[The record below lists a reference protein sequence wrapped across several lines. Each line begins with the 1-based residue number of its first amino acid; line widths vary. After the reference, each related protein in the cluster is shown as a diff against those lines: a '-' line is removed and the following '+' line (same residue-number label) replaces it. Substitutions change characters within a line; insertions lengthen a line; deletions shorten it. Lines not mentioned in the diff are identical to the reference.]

1 MQLLSA
7 FSLFLLVPA
16 SAPTLTEKTNLDSF
30 RSDNS
35 TPQPEV
41 KSISHLEVSRRNEAI
56 PLELLGGSIQGMR
69 KMSTDEGEKFF
80 YDDWRFVD
88 DSQGR
93 SPRSDLTVVDHDM
106 MSVDEDADQRTPWI
120 FLPRS
125 HFFEPASPASH
136 PHGLE
141 QSSVRHRSPLEARDF
156 KCPTDTQACTNIHRS
171 DRCCGLESTCEL
183 VKDTGLGD
191 VGCCANG
198 KTCSGQVGSCQRGY
212 TACSQALGGG
222 CCIPGYAC
230 VAGGC
235 EFCPHLVLLEFCF
248 EANASLG
255 P

>member
-56 PLELLGGSIQGMR
+56 PLELLGGSIQGVR

-120 FLPRS
+120 FLTRS
-125 HFFEPASPASH
+125 HFFEPASPASL

-191 VGCCANG
+191 VGCCANE

-235 EFCPHLVLLEFCF
+235 EFCPHSALLEFCF
-248 EANASLG
+248 EANVSLG